1 MVTRLC
7 GALVVVALAACLSA
21 QAQEVPKQD
30 LPKRDLPKQD
40 LPKQVVPK
48 GEAAFTEYV
57 ATQMRRAIGGGAT
70 VVVESPLT
78 LAVGELQANLDRI
91 FIFCNRSPS
100 RCANEV
106 SSYVK
111 GVVQVLKERSA
122 PLSKEAVRVVVRTK
136 AYVTET
142 QSLPKAP
149 KLQPRPLAGE
159 LVMLPAIDTPR
170 MIRMLNEEDNQ
181 GLGLSADD
189 VFALG
194 LANLRQHLKP
204 LMSVA
209 KVAQAGQ
216 IGRLSGDAYQS
227 SRLALFEPWSA
238 LAKAHGGRLIVASP
252 ATDTVLYIGDD
263 SPTAIEALR
272 LLVKNVSS
280 RTPSPLSSELFRFT
294 AARWELVR

>member
-21 QAQEVPKQD
+21 QAQEVPKQVM
-30 LPKRDLPKQD
+30 PKQD
-40 LPKQVVPK
+40 LPKQNVPK

-136 AYVTET
+136 AYVAET

-149 KLQPRPLAGE
+149 EAAAAPARRRIRHAAGDRYATHDPDAE
-159 LVMLPAIDTPR
+159 R
-170 MIRMLNEEDNQ
+170 E
-181 GLGLSADD
+181 
-189 VFALG
+189 
-194 LANLRQHLKP
+194 
-204 LMSVA
+204 
-209 KVAQAGQ
+209 GQ
-216 IGRLSGDAYQS
+216 SGA
-227 SRLALFEPWSA
+227 WSF
-238 LAKAHGGRLIVASP
+238 G
-252 ATDTVLYIGDD
+252 
-263 SPTAIEALR
+263 
-272 LLVKNVSS
+272 
-280 RTPSPLSSELFRFT
+280 
-294 AARWELVR
+294 